1 MFAEFV
7 FFGEINL
14 IWDAQLFEVVD
25 HLQVELGWH
34 VTNVEQHV
42 DQLDVAALAEVGV
55 DKAGP
60 ALLFAFRTRGEA
72 ITRKIDQVDA
82 AGIEK
87 VDSGGL
93 ARFGR
98 DLRQVL
104 VVAKFVQQCTL
115 ADV

>member
-1 MFAEFV
+1 MVGGLLFGEFV

-14 IWDAQLFEVVD
+14 IWDVQLFEVVD
-25 HLQVELGWH
+25 HLNVEFGWH
-34 VTNVEQHV
+34 VTNVEQHI

-60 ALLFAFRTRGEA
+60 ALLFAFRTRGET
-72 ITRKIDQVDA
+72 ITWKINKVNIP
-82 AGIEK
+82 GIEK

-93 ARFGR
+93 TRFGR

-104 VVAKFVQQCTL
+104 VITKLV
-115 ADV
+115 